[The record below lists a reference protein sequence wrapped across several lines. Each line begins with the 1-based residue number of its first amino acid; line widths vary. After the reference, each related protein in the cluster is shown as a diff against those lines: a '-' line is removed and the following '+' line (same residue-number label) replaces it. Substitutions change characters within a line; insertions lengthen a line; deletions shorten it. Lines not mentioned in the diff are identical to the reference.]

1 MQKCLNIWIRLLL
14 RATNSIL
21 EAKTPHL
28 SEVVYAPVYPQYGG
42 HDHYQL
48 PDTAVLTKLF
58 FFCIKKCWS
67 NWPRWGWT
75 RFDLCEIKYLRS
87 SLIDF
92 E

>member
-14 RATNSIL
+14 RATISIL

-28 SEVVYAPVYPQYGG
+28 SKVVYAPVYPQYGG

-48 PDTAVLTKLF
+48 PDMAVLTKLL
-58 FFCIKKCWS
+58 FCIKKCRS
-67 NWPRWGWT
+67 NWPRGGRT

-87 SLIDF
+87 LLIDF
-92 E
+92 N